1 MDNDYVWDK
10 GTSVI
15 NVMKNL
21 LSSNPKI
28 MLQSAWLHVLIE
40 LKNIYMFALSIK
52 LVVKKDFFTWALP
65 KFWVTHEQQPGY
77 FLNPLHPNIN
87 MHILHTVLYTFLVVL
102 TRRIYLKIK
111 SFFRWWSFSLFS
123 WPQCVIQGWYCKENL
138 DASHP

>member
-1 MDNDYVWDK
+1 MDNEYVWDK

-52 LVVKKDFFTWALP
+52 LVVKKYFFTWALP
-65 KFWVTHEQQPGY
+65 KFWVTHEQQPGH
-77 FLNPLHPNIN
+77 FLNLLHPNISID
-87 MHILHTVLYTFLVVL
+87 ILHTVLHTFPKVL

-111 SFFRWWSFSLFS
+111 SVFGWWSFPLFS

>member
-1 MDNDYVWDK
+1 MDNEYVWDK

-40 LKNIYMFALSIK
+40 LKNIYMFALSIE

-111 SFFRWWSFSLFS
+111 SFFSWWSFSLFS
-123 WPQCVIQGWYCKENL
+123 WPQCVIQGWCCKENL
-138 DASHP
+138 DVSHP